1 MIFELTQFD
10 YSTAPRKFQVQGADI
25 MPYCIY
31 LRKSRADSEAEM
43 RGEGETLARH
53 EKALTAFA
61 KQAGLEV
68 TAIYKEIISGETI
81 AARPQ
86 MQRLLSEVGEGIWD
100 GVIVMDVD
108 RLARGNSIDQGI
120 ISQTFLF
127 AGTKI
132 ITPTKTY
139 DPTNEFDEEYFEFGL
154 FMSRR
159 EYKTI
164 NRRLQRGRVASVR
177 EGKYVSNKPPFG
189 YERVKIKG
197 DKGFTLKPIS
207 EQANIVKNIFE
218 WYTSGITQADGTK
231 KPLGTSLIA
240 RELNKRKIKSS
251 GDNVWTQ
258 QTIRDMLINPV
269 YVGKIRWNWRPSKKK
284 MLNGAV
290 VTERPRS
297 ADYLIYNGIH
307 PPIIDEETFKA
318 AALKMNKNKSRPVR
332 GDKKT
337 QNPLA
342 GLVCC
347 SVCGRKL
354 QRRPNPKNPDL
365 LICPAPTCDNHAAYL
380 HLVEK
385 AVFEIIKKWSL
396 GFDLPELTEKRE
408 LLSNKNDAETEL
420 TAIFT
425 AESKI
430 RSQMNKAYEAFET
443 GIYDAVIFKQRISV
457 LNEQLAEIEIKKQE
471 LQDSARRIKRN
482 EKIVSEF
489 IPKVKHVSEAYYE
502 LSDPNNRNELL
513 KTVVH
518 HIDYTKSTRGHGHEE
533 DFTVT
538 VYPLI
543 PDD

>member
-1 MIFELTQFD
+1 
-10 YSTAPRKFQVQGADI
+10 

-81 AARPQ
+81 AARPM
-86 MQRLLSEVGEGIWD
+86 MQRLLSEVSEGLWE

-127 AGTKI
+127 AETKI

-164 NRRLQRGRVASVR
+164 NRRLQRGRTASVR
-177 EGKYVSNKPPFG
+177 EGKYVSNKAPYG
-189 YERVKIKG
+189 YERVKIQG
-197 DKGFTLKPIS
+197 DKGFTLSPVP
-207 EQANIVKNIFE
+207 EQAAVVRSIFE
-218 WYTSGITQADGTK
+218 WYTVGITQSDGTK
-231 KPLGTSLIA
+231 KPIGTSLIA
-240 RELNKRKIKSS
+240 RELNKRGIRNSN
-251 GDNVWTQ
+251 GTVWTQ

-269 YVGKIRWNWRPSKKK
+269 YVGKIRWNWRPTKKK
-284 MLNGAV
+284 MADGRV
-290 VTERPRS
+290 ITERPRS
-297 ADYLIYNGIH
+297 SDFLLYNGIH
-307 PPIIDEETFKA
+307 PAIVEERIFKE
-318 AALKMNKNKSRPVR
+318 AALKMSKNKSRPVR

-347 SVCGRKL
+347 AVCGRKM
-354 QRRPNPKNPDL
+354 QRRPNPKTPDL
-365 LICPAPTCDNHAAYL
+365 LMCPETTCNNHASYL

-385 AVFEIIKKWSL
+385 AVLELIKKWAL
-396 GFDLPELTEKRE
+396 GYQLTEFTHNSGLLYEEKNAEEE
-408 LLSNKNDAETEL
+408 LS
-420 TAIFT
+420 AIFSS
-425 AESKI
+425 ESKI
-430 RSQMNKAYEAFET
+430 RSQINKVYEAFET
-443 GIYDAVIFKQRISV
+443 GIYDAAVFKQRISS
-457 LNEQLAEIEIKKQE
+457 LNEQLKDIEKRKKE
-471 LQDSARRIKRN
+471 LQDSAKKAEHN
-482 EKIVSEF
+482 KKIISEF
-489 IPKVKHVSEAYYE
+489 IPRVQKVSEAYYD
-502 LSDPNNRNELL
+502 LTDAYTRNEML

-518 HIDYTKSTRGHGHEE
+518 HVEYTKPTHGHGHEDE
-533 DFTVT
+533 FTVT
-538 VYPLI
+538 VYPLLPI
-543 PDD
+543 E